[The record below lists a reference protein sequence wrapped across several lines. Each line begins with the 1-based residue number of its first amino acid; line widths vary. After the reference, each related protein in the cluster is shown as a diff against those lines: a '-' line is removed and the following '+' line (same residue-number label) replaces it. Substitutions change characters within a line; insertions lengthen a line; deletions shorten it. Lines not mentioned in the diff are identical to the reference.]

1 MREITYIEAIN
12 EAIIEEMERDEKVF
26 IMGEDIAVGYGGG
39 GVFGA
44 TRGLLD
50 RLQPRRKA

>member
-12 EAIIEEMERDEKVF
+12 EAMIEEMERDEKVF

-39 GVFGA
+39 
-44 TRGLLD
+44 
-50 RLQPRRKA
+50 RRRHRVSLTDTYLHHTL